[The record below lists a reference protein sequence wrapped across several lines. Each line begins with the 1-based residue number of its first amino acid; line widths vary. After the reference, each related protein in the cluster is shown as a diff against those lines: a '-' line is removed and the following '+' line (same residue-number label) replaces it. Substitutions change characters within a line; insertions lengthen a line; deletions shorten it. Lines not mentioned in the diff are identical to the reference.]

1 MNKCSGKFPV
11 APVAGCSRASFFAA
25 IFTGELASRG
35 AGNSWQPTFL
45 RLIKTITI
53 RSGCIGE
60 EDLGQDS
67 RLRTLRQ
74 CISVLVVEIKRKK
87 YSLFRT
93 LDHTGLRG
101 STGKKGSD
109 PFLPLRRLRHQF

>member
-1 MNKCSGKFPV
+1 
-11 APVAGCSRASFFAA
+11 VAGCSRASFFAA
-25 IFTGELASRG
+25 IFTGEMASPG
-35 AGNSWQPTFL
+35 AGNSQKPTVL

-87 YSLFRT
+87 YSLFEHWITPDCADRRARRAQI
-93 LDHTGLRG
+93 L
-101 STGKKGSD
+101 S
-109 PFLPLRRLRHQF
+109 FL